1 MAPGRFPPVNPHSA
15 RLVAFLSSSLL
26 ALAAPWPGWR
36 GVHRDGHTPE
46 PLPEI
51 LPANPI
57 PAWKIPVGHGYAS
70 PVVSDGIVLYL
81 DDSTG
86 SETAHAVQAANGREL
101 WRTAWTAAWSDEFE
115 PGPRC
120 TPLIDGDRVYVQSAQ
135 GAFACL
141 ALADGAVRWSL
152 SFQELG
158 MVWVPERHS
167 NVGASVR
174 RGHTG
179 SPIVDGD
186 RIFIQVSSTRGASII
201 AAEKRTGKILWKS
214 LDDQTSYSSPVVGT
228 VAGRRQFI
236 TATCEGLVGLD
247 SADGSLLWRHP
258 FKTAANRNVLTP
270 ILAGDD
276 VFFSSHSTGLRD
288 VNIRKSD
295 SGFQAAEKWFNRQ
308 ININLPTPVL
318 VGSHLFGVGPG
329 REFICVDTSN
339 GAVRWREKGFGEVA
353 NIITDGHRLLVLL
366 DTGELRLLK
375 PDPSSHAEL
384 GRFQACGKTYSA
396 PAWSDGMLLVKD
408 PTSLTAF
415 RFAASR

>member
-1 MAPGRFPPVNPHSA
+1 VNPHCV
-15 RLVAFLSSSLL
+15 RLLILASSSLL
-26 ALAAPWPGWR
+26 AFAAPWPGWR
-36 GVHRDGHTPE
+36 GAHRDGHTPE

-70 PVVSDGIVLYL
+70 PVASDGTVIYL

-86 SETAHAVQAANGREL
+86 SETAHAVQASNGKEL
-101 WRTAWTAAWSDEFE
+101 WRTAWTTAWSDEFE

-141 ALADGAVRWSL
+141 GRADGAVRWSL
-152 SFQELG
+152 SFKELG

-167 NVGASVR
+167 NIGASVR

-186 RIFIQVSSTRGASII
+186 RIFIQVGSTRGASIV
-201 AAEKRTGKILWKS
+201 AADKLTGKILWKS
-214 LDDQTSYSSPVVGT
+214 LNDQTAYSSPVVGT
-228 VAGRRQFI
+228 VAGQRQFI
-236 TATCEGLVGLD
+236 TATCEGLIGLD
-247 SADGSLLWRHP
+247 TADGKLLWRFP

-276 VFFSSHSTGLRD
+276 VFFASHSTGLRD
-288 VNIRKSD
+288 LNLRKTD
-295 SGFQAAEKWFNRQ
+295 TGFQPVEKWFNRQ

-318 VGSHLFGVGPG
+318 VGSHLYGVGPG
-329 REFICVDTSN
+329 REFVCVDTSN
-339 GAVRWREKGFGEVA
+339 GTVRWREKGFGEVA
-353 NIITDGHRLLVLL
+353 NVITDGARLLVLL
-366 DTGELRLLK
+366 DTGEVRLLK
-375 PDPSSHAEL
+375 PEPSAHTEL
-384 GRFQACGKTYSA
+384 GRFQASGKTYSA
-396 PAWSDGMLLVKD
+396 PAWSDGMLFVKD
-408 PTSLTAF
+408 STALTAF